1 MSLRPVAP
9 KIEKFLSTDL
19 EAVPGLQPEGWP
31 DIFPSIQYYCTSD
44 FCFPLKATMNGTI
57 AGIGTAIILGNTA
70 WLAHIIV
77 STEFRNTGIGT
88 ALTKAL
94 VELVQHTPCK
104 TILLIATALGEPVYK
119 KLGFEVQTQYL
130 FFDEG
135 ALPKPNPDL
144 KEIKAFEK
152 QNEKDLLQLD
162 ALVSGE
168 NRKKLLEQ
176 HYKNCLV
183 VFEEGSLKGFYMPTL
198 GEGLVIADTSTAG
211 FELMKLRTSVV
222 KKICIPV
229 DNAHGV
235 DLLTNHGFKE
245 VRKASRMVLG
255 EKLEWNGSKI
265 YSRIGGN
272 LG

>member
-1 MSLRPVAP
+1 MISIAP
-9 KIEKFLSTDL
+9 KIEKFLSADL

-31 DIFPSIQYYCTSD
+31 DIFPSIQYYCAAD
-44 FCFPLKATMNGTI
+44 FCFPLKATVNGTT
-57 AGIGTAIILGNTA
+57 AGMGTAIILGNTA

-77 STEFRNTGIGT
+77 SPQYRNAGIGT

-119 KLGFEVQTQYL
+119 KLGFEVQTQYV

-135 ALPKPNPDL
+135 ALPKPGLDVQ
-144 KEIKAFEK
+144 EIKPFEK
-152 QNEKDLLQLD
+152 QKEKDLLQLD
-162 ALVSGE
+162 RRVSGE

-176 HYKNCLV
+176 HYESCLV
-183 VFEEGSLKGFYMPTL
+183 FLEDRALKGFYMPTL
-198 GEGLVIADTSTAG
+198 GEGLVVADTHTAG
-211 FELMKLRTSVV
+211 FELMKYRTAEA
-222 KKICIPV
+222 KKICIPA
-229 DNAHGV
+229 DNLHGV

-255 EKLEWNGSKI
+255 EKLEWHGSKI